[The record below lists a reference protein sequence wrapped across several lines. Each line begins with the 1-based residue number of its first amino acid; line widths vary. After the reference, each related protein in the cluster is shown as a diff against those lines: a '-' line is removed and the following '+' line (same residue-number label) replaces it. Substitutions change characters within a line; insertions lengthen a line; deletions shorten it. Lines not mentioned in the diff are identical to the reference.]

1 MSVVNLYLLN
11 VNEKAKLARKK
22 YKEKMHDLFFYYDNR
37 QRDRLYEALM
47 EKE

>member
-22 YKEKMHDLFFYYDNR
+22 YKEKI
-37 QRDRLYEALM
+37 
-47 EKE
+47 KEVKAMVRVNISRYKNGD

>member
-22 YKEKMHDLFFYYDNR
+22 YKGKINLD
-37 QRDRLYEALM
+37 
-47 EKE
+47 

>member
-22 YKEKMHDLFFYYDNR
+22 YKEKMCKL
-37 QRDRLYEALM
+37 LE
-47 EKE
+47 EKYGSNSK